1 MRFPE
6 KRHADDS
13 SSACSLHQGRITK
26 QRRYEW
32 AHIIAS
38 SSSVR
43 ANNFCFSQS
52 SGLNASTFR
61 TPRDGICD
69 PVVDVRFVPAGA
81 IRADLEL
88 SWERALGD
96 LAVDG
101 GARQPGPSK
110 NGFQAD
116 DTIFSNRRVAVKH
129 FRASHLGDVR
139 RLFAARASLRDRH
152 EALPLW
158 GPVE

>member
-1 MRFPE
+1 M
-6 KRHADDS
+6 
-13 SSACSLHQGRITK
+13 
-26 QRRYEW
+26 
-32 AHIIAS
+32 
-38 SSSVR
+38 VR
-43 ANNFCFSQS
+43 QPTSPNLIEF
-52 SGLNASTFR
+52 TFR
-61 TPRDGICD
+61 TPSDWICD
-69 PVVDVRFVPAGA
+69 PAVDVGFMPTGPVRGDF
-81 IRADLEL
+81 EL
-88 SWERALGD
+88 SRERTLGD

-101 GARQPGPSK
+101 GPGQAGPRE

-116 DTIFSNRRVAVKH
+116 DTVFSNRRVAVKH